1 MNKNYLIIGLIIL
14 ALIVIGVIAAQPNG
28 GEVPENGNGIDEEN
42 GTNEDTDE
50 VQEPSI
56 SVDDQELSASNEVLI
71 AEVAAEE
78 DGFIVIH
85 NTNED
90 GEPVVPE
97 SIGATPVSA
106 GMNEGVAVA
115 LDEEITADTIL
126 VAMLHSDSNENG
138 IYEYSADDTEVDGPV
153 TLDGEVVSEPFSVTV
168 PVEEEPADEDGE
180 TDVEAETD
188 AEVDTTTDSETE

>member
-28 GEVPENGNGIDEEN
+28 GEVPENGTEVGEEN
-42 GTNEDTDE
+42 GTNGDE

-56 SVDDQELSASNEVLI
+56 SVDDQELSASSEILI

-97 SIGATPVSA
+97 SIGAAPVSA
-106 GMNEGVAVA
+106 GVNEGVAVA

-126 VAMLHSDSNENG
+126 VAMLHSDTDENG
-138 IYEYSADDTEVDGPV
+138 IYEYGADNTEVDNPV
-153 TLDGEVVSEPFSVTV
+153 TLNGEVVSEPFSVTV
-168 PVEEEPADEDGE
+168 PVEEEPTDEDGE
-180 TDVEAETD
+180 TDVEAEAG
-188 AEVDTTTDSETE
+188 AEVDTTTETETE